1 VPASEPD
8 AQRADMLERW
18 ERAAPGWGRRAAR
31 VRDWGMPVSVW
42 MIEHLELQPG
52 QRVLELAA
60 GPGDTGFLAAELIR
74 PGGTLISSDATN
86 SMLEVA
92 RSRARELA
100 IDNVEFK
107 QLELE
112 WIDLPTASVEAIL
125 CRWGVMLIVDPSA
138 ALLEMR
144 RVLAP
149 GGRVAV
155 AVWDSAERN
164 PWATI
169 PNGALISLGH
179 SSPPDPSAP
188 GMFALAAEG
197 RLQEMLEDAGFVEVE
212 VESVELTRA
221 YPGLREYVDETV
233 DLSAMFSEAFE
244 RLAPEQREEVE
255 REIAALAAPFVAQD
269 GSVRLPG
276 HSLLATAS
284 A

>member
-1 VPASEPD
+1 
-8 AQRADMLERW
+8 
-18 ERAAPGWGRRAAR
+18 
-31 VRDWGMPVSVW
+31 MPVSLW
-42 MIEHLELQPG
+42 MIEHLQLQPG

-60 GPGDTGFLAAELIR
+60 GPGDTGFLAAELVR
-74 PGGTLISSDATN
+74 PGGTLISSDATS

-92 RSRARELA
+92 RSRAKELA

-112 WIDLPTASVEAIL
+112 WIDLPTASVEAML

-155 AVWDSAERN
+155 AVWDSPERN

-169 PNGALISLGH
+169 PSRALIGLGH
-179 SSPPDPSAP
+179 SSPPDPNAA

-212 VESVELTRA
+212 VDSVELTRA

-233 DLSAMFSEAFE
+233 DLSAVFSEVFE

-276 HSLLATAS
+276 RSLVATAS